1 MVEIRSPS
9 VRKRWSEATRARASE
24 IVKRYPQ
31 PRSAVMPLLYLAM
44 AEEGYLTDNG
54 MREVANMVSLTP
66 AQVSAVASFYTM
78 YKRQDPGR
86 YLISCCTSISCM
98 LLGSDEVLRAIEDE
112 SEVMGG
118 QSDAEGLITVEH
130 VECIGACGG
139 APAVTVNYELI
150 EGITVQKAQ
159 ELVRWLYNAR
169 PEAIGGAECQEL
181 FGGRRSFDWGAFDRD
196 SAVGPYPAFGPLGT
210 VSNRRQ
216 GQDG

>member
-1 MVEIRSPS
+1 MRRE
-9 VRKRWSEATRARASE
+9 WSEETKARAEE
-24 IVKRYPQ
+24 IVGRYPQ

-54 MREVANMVSLTP
+54 MREVAKMVGLTP

-78 YKRQDPGR
+78 YKRDDPGS

-98 LLGSDEVLRAIEDE
+98 LLGSDEVLSAIEDE
-112 SEVMGG
+112 SEVMADQAG
-118 QSDAEGLITVEH
+118 AEDLITVEH

-150 EGITVQKAQ
+150 EGMTEDKAR

-169 PEAIGGAECQEL
+169 PEDIGGAECQEL
-181 FGGRRSFDWGAFDRD
+181 FGGRRSFDWGPFDRE

-210 VSNRRQ
+210 VTVRSPNGEDQ
-216 GQDG
+216 T